1 MNPFVAYAKL
11 MMSFRNLYQIRR
23 DGLGKSVVA
32 IASAMTGLLIVNVWT
47 LVLLVSL
54 VDHGW
59 LASRRRLGPVEF
71 AALCACLL
79 IVELIIV
86 NRVFTKVERDKGFG
100 LCVASTSPRISVWYG
115 WVSVVLLVVSTI
127 LNLGLSWTAML
138 R

>member
-11 MMSFRNLYQIRR
+11 PMSFRNLYQSRR

-32 IASAMTGLLIVNVWT
+32 IACAMTGLLIVNIWT
-47 LVLLVSL
+47 LILLVSL
-54 VDHGW
+54 VDHGR
-59 LASRRRLGPVEF
+59 LASRRRLGPVEY

-79 IVELIIV
+79 IVELILV
-86 NRVFTKVERDKGFG
+86 DRVFTKVERDKGFA
-100 LCVASTSPRISVWYG
+100 LRVASTSPRISVWYG